1 MKHIKTTYNMA
12 SCIKNAARLPIT
24 TESARVSEQEGFQV
38 ELASVGQD
46 EMILCTPGVF
56 EAFAAVLL

>member
-1 MKHIKTTYNMA
+1 MA